1 MQCRALRAVGV
12 FAAVVI
18 AGCAGGGLAAPVDSP
33 VTIETSQMY
42 LTVKNVAGV
51 PLTDVMIGI
60 KPAGVQPEYQM
71 SVRRLENAQE
81 RDLPLVQFRGIDGT
95 PLTLRVVRP
104 RHVHITATDISG
116 TEYDVELPWQ

>member
-1 MQCRALRAVGV
+1 MKCCALRVVGV
-12 FAAVVI
+12 FAAVVM
-18 AGCAGGGLAAPVDSP
+18 AGCAGGGVAASLDSP

-42 LTVKNVAGV
+42 LTVTNVAGV

-71 SVRRLENAQE
+71 RVRRLENMQE

-95 PLTLRVVRP
+95 PLTLRVVKP
-104 RHVHITATDISG
+104 RHVHITAKDVSG
-116 TEYDVELPWQ
+116 TEYDIELPWQ